1 MTRYTFKTY
10 IAHEQEHY
18 LYSEQTLGEAVAFSE
33 TVPFPESLMSL
44 LYMDL
49 DPIEAIIQKL
59 NDEFWKLAVTKEE
72 QHHQNA
78 LALLDDLASRH
89 IYFQQFRLDMN
100 CRLTHAKLFNSYTED
115 VLPRAYL
122 YHLPEKLRQ
131 MQAQILE
138 LIQHVLD
145 TDQESEETV
154 PQKMVSY
161 YKAAGDR
168 AFRFCAQPVSF
179 ELIDDEVFAEVLEP
193 EVVYDLIDCHLREC
207 IKREVKMRVC
217 KNCGRYF
224 ALTGRTNTEYCS
236 RPFDEKGR
244 TCREVG
250 AIALW
255 TKRKS
260 GDTLFRDYRREY
272 KKRFARMK
280 AGKLEPEELYAWGER
295 AREKKAECEAG
306 KLSPE
311 DYAAWLRES

>member
-1 MTRYTFKTY
+1 MTGYTFKTY

-18 LYSEQTLGEAVAFSE
+18 LYSEQTLDEAAAFSE

-49 DPIEAIIQKL
+49 DPIDAIIQQL
-59 NDEFWKLAVTKEE
+59 NDEFWKLAATKEE

-100 CRLTHAKLFNSYTED
+100 CRLTHAKLFKSYTED
-115 VLPRAYL
+115 VLPREYL

-168 AFRFCAQPVSF
+168 AFRFCAQPVGF

-193 EVVYDLIDCHLREC
+193 EAVYDLIDYHLREC
-207 IKREVKMRVC
+207 IKREVKMRAC

-260 GDTLFRDYRREY
+260 EDTLFRDYRREY

-280 AGKLEPEELYAWGER
+280 AGTMAADDFYAWSEK
-295 AREKKAECEAG
+295 AREKKAECDAG
-306 KLSPE
+306 QLTRE
-311 DYAAWLRES
+311 EFECWLKNS

>member
-1 MTRYTFKTY
+1 
-10 IAHEQEHY
+10 
-18 LYSEQTLGEAVAFSE
+18 
-33 TVPFPESLMSL
+33 MSL

-49 DPIEAIIQKL
+49 DPIDAIIQKL
-59 NDEFWKLAVTKEE
+59 NDEFWKLAATKEE

-168 AFRFCAQPVSF
+168 AFRFCVQPHRLPLTGVHQAGS
-179 ELIDDEVFAEVLEP
+179 EDAGVQK
-193 EVVYDLIDCHLREC
+193 LREILC
-207 IKREVKMRVC
+207 PDGPYQHRI
-217 KNCGRYF
+217 
-224 ALTGRTNTEYCS
+224 L
-236 RPFDEKGR
+236 
-244 TCREVG
+244 
-250 AIALW
+250 
-255 TKRKS
+255 
-260 GDTLFRDYRREY
+260 
-272 KKRFARMK
+272 
-280 AGKLEPEELYAWGER
+280 
-295 AREKKAECEAG
+295 
-306 KLSPE
+306 
-311 DYAAWLRES
+311 

>member
-1 MTRYTFKTY
+1 
-10 IAHEQEHY
+10 
-18 LYSEQTLGEAVAFSE
+18 
-33 TVPFPESLMSL
+33 MSL

-49 DPIEAIIQKL
+49 DPIDAIIQKL
-59 NDEFWKLAVTKEE
+59 NDEFWKLAATKEE

-168 AFRFCAQPVSF
+168 AFR
-179 ELIDDEVFAEVLEP
+179 
-193 EVVYDLIDCHLREC
+193 
-207 IKREVKMRVC
+207 
-217 KNCGRYF
+217 
-224 ALTGRTNTEYCS
+224 CS
-236 RPFDEKGR
+236 RL
-244 TCREVG
+244 
-250 AIALW
+250 ALSSSTMKCLHRFW
-255 TKRKS
+255 SRRWSMTSLTTTS
-260 GDTLFRDYRREY
+260 GS
-272 KKRFARMK
+272 ASS
-280 AGKLEPEELYAWGER
+280 GK
-295 AREKKAECEAG
+295 
-306 KLSPE
+306 
-311 DYAAWLRES
+311 